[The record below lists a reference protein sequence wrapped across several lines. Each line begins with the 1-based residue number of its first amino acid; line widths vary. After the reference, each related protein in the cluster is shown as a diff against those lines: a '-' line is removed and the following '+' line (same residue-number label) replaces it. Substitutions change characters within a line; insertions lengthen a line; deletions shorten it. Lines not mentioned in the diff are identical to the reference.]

1 MIAKA
6 SLVLVLVIGCFL
18 LIGVGFLKNKPESQE
33 LLREIS
39 LNARV
44 AQLIYTMR
52 KAKGLTQQ
60 QLADLIQ
67 TKQSVIARL
76 EDADYEGHSLS
87 MLHRISEALQ
97 QRVEISIVPT
107 EITQTNGLA
116 SLNDLPT
123 SLIGARQ
130 ALGLT
135 PKELAEKVGMSEQEI
150 VDHEATLY
158 SSISFDRLRNVV
170 EALLIDHQEISTM
183 REVVSHRETS

>member
-123 SLIGARQ
+123 SLIGARK